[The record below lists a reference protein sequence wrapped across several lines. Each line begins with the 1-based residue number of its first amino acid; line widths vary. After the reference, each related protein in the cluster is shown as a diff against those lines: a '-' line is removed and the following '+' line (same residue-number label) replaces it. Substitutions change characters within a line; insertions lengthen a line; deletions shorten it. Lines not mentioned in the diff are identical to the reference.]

1 MAQEFNLQLDAALLA
16 LLINRLDVQNEALAQ
31 VVEAILGTSRL
42 SPEQNALFD
51 DWMVYPVL
59 VLTAGVV
66 VQGPGFAVPNG
77 AEVIVRQRRHALGR
91 TGYVSNTEGG
101 VKDPLG
107 RCELADNDSFSV
119 KASNLNRFWF
129 DASADS
135 TYFELIVERKVS

>member
-16 LLINRLDVQNEALAQ
+16 LLINRLDAQNGALAQ
-31 VVEAILGTSRL
+31 VLDAILGTSRL
-42 SPEQNALFD
+42 SPEENSLFD

-59 VLTAGVV
+59 VLTAGDV

-77 AEVIVRQRRHALGR
+77 AEVMVRQRRHVLGR

-101 VKDPLG
+101 VKDPLS
-107 RCELADNDSFSV
+107 RSELEDNDSFSV